1 MIILYLFSHVVYL
14 HTHTHCIVNVSF
26 SLFPGTISS
35 FFPPWLGLLWM
46 MGLSPISTFRQF
58 SFTVHNLYTIL
69 HTLSL
74 YLVALARCMYP
85 LISSQLYHWP
95 MHHFSCTTELCFCR
109 CNFHNSLSL
118 YACATSL
125 LHKPMLNMA
134 VQKGDTSS
142 FFIYVPCQKVLQHSH
157 GSLAPS

>member
-1 MIILYLFSHVVYL
+1 MFLFLCSLELYPPS
-14 HTHTHCIVNVSF
+14 
-26 SLFPGTISS
+26 
-35 FFPPWLGLLWM
+35 FPPWLGLLWM
-46 MGLSPISTFRQF
+46 MGLSPISSFRQF

-69 HTLSL
+69 HTLSIWSL
-74 YLVALARCMYP
+74 LLVACIP
-85 LISSQLYHWP
+85 LLVVSYIIGQCITFLVQQSYVFADVIFITAS
-95 MHHFSCTTELCFCR
+95 LC
-109 CNFHNSLSL
+109 
-118 YACATSL
+118 ACATSL